1 MTSSSD
7 SFFLQCPSN
16 ASMHIFPNNTLAE
29 YTNHLET
36 ALEIEKDEWE
46 VGLCEIQ
53 YPQAWD
59 NVRRGSNKFTIAYQ
73 SPRPAGKW
81 TTIEKEVP
89 PGYYKTIPELLH
101 VIKSIYG
108 STDKKNQTL
117 EGLEM
122 KFNSTT
128 RRVTINAD
136 QLRILFQM
144 SDGRIRKPKALD
156 AYIILNGDIARL
168 LGFNDK
174 TFVEKGKTIRS
185 EFPATVSGGFHQMYV
200 YSDIIEPQPHP
211 DGNVQILRTIP
222 IVGKPNNDYLS
233 KRFQNVYYMPVSK
246 QSFSTIR
253 FQILDDTGKKVG
265 FDFGKVL
272 IVLNFRRRMSRR

>member
-81 TTIEKEVP
+81 TTIEKEIP

-136 QLRILFQM
+136 QLRIQFQM

-222 IVGKPNNDYLS
+222 VEGKPNNDYLS

-272 IVLNFRRRMSRR
+272 IVLHFRRRIIRR

>member
-36 ALEIEKDEWE
+36 PLEMETNQWE

-53 YPQAWD
+53 YPQAWH
-59 NVRRGSNKFTIAYQ
+59 NVRRGSNGFIISYQ
-73 SPRPAGKW
+73 SPRQAGKW
-81 TTIEKEVP
+81 TTIDKEVP
-89 PGYYKTIPELLH
+89 PGYYATIPDLLSAIEE
-101 VIKSIYG
+101 VYG

-117 EGLEM
+117 IGLEM
-122 KFNSTT
+122 EYNATT
-128 RRVTINAD
+128 RRVSISTD
-136 QLRILFQM
+136 QLRIQFEL
-144 SDGRIRKPKALD
+144 SNGNSRTPKARD
-156 AYIILNGDIARL
+156 AYITFNGDIARL
-168 LGFNDK
+168 LGFADK
-174 TFVEKGKTIRS
+174 AMVEKGKKIQS
-185 EFPATVSGGFHQMYV
+185 KFPATVSGGFHQMYV

-222 IVGKPNNDYLS
+222 VEGKPNNDYLS

-246 QSFSTIR
+246 QSFSTIH
-253 FQILDDTGKKVG
+253 FQILDDTGKKIG

-272 IVLNFRRRMSRR
+272 IVLHFRRRNRAY

>member
-136 QLRILFQM
+136 QLRIQFQM
-144 SDGRIRKPKALD
+144 SDGKVRKPKALD

-222 IVGKPNNDYLS
+222 IEGKPNNDYLS

-272 IVLNFRRRMSRR
+272 IVLHFRRRMSRR